1 MQQFTTNL
9 EKCIYVITQRRRCAS
24 KQFEVLNLGKNA
36 NSAYFNYLTIHTSS
50 NENASGLPYAKN
62 LLWMV
67 FAASRG
73 GHNRIKVIYALK
85 KSPLNTH
92 QLAKELGL
100 NYRAAQH
107 HVAVLEKNNLITKI
121 GEKYGVT
128 YFLST
133 FFEINISVFEDLVSN
148 LHKSKARR
156 MIS

>member
-1 MQQFTTNL
+1 MQQFASNL

-24 KQFEVLNLGKNA
+24 KQLGVLNLRKKA
-36 NSAYFNYLTIHTSS
+36 NSAFFNYLTIHKSA
-50 NENASGLPYAKN
+50 NEKASGLPYAKN

-73 GHNRIKVIYALK
+73 GHNRIKMIYALK

-107 HVAVLEKNNLITKI
+107 HVAVLEKNNLVTKM
-121 GEKYGVT
+121 GKKYGVT

-133 FFEINISVFEDLVSN
+133 FFEVNISVFEDLVSN
-148 LHKSKARR
+148 LYKSKARR